1 MVSTLDLRITA
12 TLVLLIYASVLDLR
26 SREIN
31 RLAWQSMTGL
41 GLILLIVDLAASKSL
56 ALLITAA
63 IILGIAVVFAVSIH
77 YLGLMGGGDAKLLI
91 GLGAMF
97 PTLPPG
103 TYVLPAFFLTVFS
116 NAIIVSLLVPIAF
129 FLRNLGE
136 LRGVRSARDFLRL
149 FIAYQKDSKDLG
161 RFETVLDEGQLFI
174 NAREVEL
181 GETEDTGRIWATPA
195 LPFVVFLTLG
205 FIISVLH
212 GDLIAFIF

>member
-12 TLVLLIYASVLDLR
+12 TLVLLVYASILDLQ

-31 RLAWQSMTGL
+31 RFAWQSMAGL
-41 GLILLIVDLAASKSL
+41 GIILLAIDLAASKSL
-56 ALLITAA
+56 SLLVSAS
-63 IILGIAVVFAVSIH
+63 IILGIAIAFAVTVN

-97 PTLPPG
+97 PTLPHG
-103 TYVLPAFFLTVFS
+103 TYLLPAFFLTVFS
-116 NAIIVSLLVPIAF
+116 NAIIASLLVPITF

-136 LRGVRSARDFLRL
+136 LRSVRSPRDFLRL

-161 RFETVLDEGQLFI
+161 RFETVLEDGQLYI

-181 GETEDTGRIWATPA
+181 GETESEGIVWATPA

-205 FIISVLH
+205 FIISVLY
-212 GDLIAFIF
+212 GDLIAVIF